1 MRDVWDISYV
11 GSTSKERTGYPTQK
25 PQALLER
32 IIKASSDEGDIV
44 LGLFCGCATAC
55 VVAERLGRD
64 WVGIDLSNKAVDLIR
79 ERLKAEEHLWRQIC
93 KEAHIIPRDDL
104 PERTD
109 IGGEIIT
116 DLRGHKKTLYGEC
129 GGNCGGCNLHFE
141 MPNLEIDHKHP
152 RSKGGT
158 DTKGNRLQ
166 EYLIARLK
174 ELKRI

>member
-1 MRDVWDISYV
+1 MWNIRSLF
-11 GSTSKERTGYPTQK
+11 KTQT
-25 PQALLER
+25 P
-32 IIKASSDEGDIV
+32 S
-44 LGLFCGCATAC
+44 C

-64 WVGIDLSNKAVDLIR
+64 WVGIDLSDKAVDLIH
-79 ERLKAEEHLWRQIC
+79 ERLKAEEHLWRQIG
-93 KEAHIIPRDDL
+93 KGAHIIPRDDL

-129 GGNCGGCNLHFE
+129 GGNCGGCNQHFE

-158 DTKGNRLQ
+158 DTKGNRSQ

-174 ELKRI
+174 ELERV